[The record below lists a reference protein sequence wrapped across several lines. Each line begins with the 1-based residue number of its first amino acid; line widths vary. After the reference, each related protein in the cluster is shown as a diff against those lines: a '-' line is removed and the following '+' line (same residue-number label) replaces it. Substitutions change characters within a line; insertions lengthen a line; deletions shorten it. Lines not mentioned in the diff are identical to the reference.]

1 MKKLISKSYKKEVLM
16 SKKSMLCIMLMLV
29 LGLLLS
35 VVLARP
41 PVLRGHTT
49 SIDIGGGIH
58 VIACDCTATEDLDC
72 SCIIKN

>member
-1 MKKLISKSYKKEVLM
+1 MPGTEKSI
-16 SKKSMLCIMLMLV
+16 LCIMLV
-29 LGLLLS
+29 LLLGFLLS
-35 VVLARP
+35 EVLAGP

-72 SCIIKN
+72 SCVIKK